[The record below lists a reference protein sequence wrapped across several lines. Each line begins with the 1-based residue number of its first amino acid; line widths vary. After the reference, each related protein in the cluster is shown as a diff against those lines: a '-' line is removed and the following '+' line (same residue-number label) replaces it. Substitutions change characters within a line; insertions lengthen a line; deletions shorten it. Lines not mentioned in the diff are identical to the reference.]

1 MTSARLTRAAQ
12 RVKEFLVGQGYLGAG
27 SVITPGAYDEKS
39 NRVPLMFSVTAGPR
53 IRVEL
58 SGARI
63 RAGQR
68 RKLLPI
74 YAEGAVDD
82 DLLQEGRRNIR
93 DYLQRQ
99 GYFNADVE
107 VTSQAEKG
115 RGRPR

>member
-1 MTSARLTRAAQ
+1 M
-12 RVKEFLVGQGYLGAG
+12 GQGYLGAA
-27 SVITPGAYDEKS
+27 SVITPQAYDPKS

-58 SGARI
+58 SGAHISR
-63 RAGQR
+63 GQR

-93 DYLQRQ
+93 DYLAEAGVLQR
-99 GYFNADVE
+99 GC
-107 VTSQAEKG
+107 
-115 RGRPR
+115 RGDLASGEGPRRPR